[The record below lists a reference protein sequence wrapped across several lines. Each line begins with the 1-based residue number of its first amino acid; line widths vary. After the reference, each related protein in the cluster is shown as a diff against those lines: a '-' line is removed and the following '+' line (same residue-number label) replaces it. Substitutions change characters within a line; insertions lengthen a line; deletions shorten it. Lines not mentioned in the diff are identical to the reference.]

1 MGRLR
6 RISAETP
13 VLLCR
18 DKSHRDDGPL
28 HMALHNVEE
37 QARQQR
43 GVFRRD
49 APSQRS
55 GISDADGEKEEGE
68 AQHFSRAILNE
79 WVHGRARGVTWAAS
93 CPLPHPGPGPFG
105 LGGGGF
111 ILSGR
116 GRRGTFVLH
125 AYGVWFNVDAA
136 AGQGLP
142 PVCRGGAAL
151 SSARR
156 AIYLQNALVSRRI

>member
-116 GRRGTFVLH
+116 GRRGTLFYMHMVFGSMSTLLRGRGCPPC
-125 AYGVWFNVDAA
+125 AGV
-136 AGQGLP
+136 GRRCPQL
-142 PVCRGGAAL
+142 GAPFIFKTL
-151 SSARR
+151 
-156 AIYLQNALVSRRI
+156 